1 MELPILASRT
11 PWLPDINP
19 FFQKKPDTHQADN
32 LDLRGVEYLIYD
44 SSRGRCSMLVHEV
57 MTTGVLTA
65 FPTDSVRSAVI
76 KMLSRHCGAV
86 PVVDGQNTVIGL
98 VALRDVMLPLF
109 PNYGDYIHDNVHSR
123 DFTEMEEAY
132 PEVLKKKV
140 EEVMSRNPLTVS
152 PATPILEAAS
162 YMGMK
167 NFRRIPVAEDG
178 KLKGMVSIGD
188 INRGLFFERGV

>member
-1 MELPILASRT
+1 M
-11 PWLPDINP
+11 
-19 FFQKKPDTHQADN
+19 Q
-32 LDLRGVEYLIYD
+32 
-44 SSRGRCSMLVHEV
+44 VHEV

-65 FPTDSVRSAVI
+65 FPTDTVRSAVI

-86 PVVDGQNTVIGL
+86 PVVDGQNTLIGL
-98 VALRDVMLPLF
+98 LALRDVMLPLF

-123 DFTEMEEAY
+123 DFTEMEEGY
-132 PEVLKKKV
+132 PDVLKKKV
-140 EEVMSRNPLTVS
+140 EEIMSRNPLTVAPS
-152 PATPILEAAS
+152 TPILEAAS

-188 INRGLFFERGV
+188 INRGLFFERGC